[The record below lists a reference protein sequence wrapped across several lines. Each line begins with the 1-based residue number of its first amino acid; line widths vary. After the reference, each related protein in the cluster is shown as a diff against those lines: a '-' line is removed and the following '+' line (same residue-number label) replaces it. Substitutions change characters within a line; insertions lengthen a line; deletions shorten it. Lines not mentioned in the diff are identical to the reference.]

1 MVDLSEVA
9 ALAAESFGAWTMVRA
24 DEAWARRAVPHEP
37 TRRMLT
43 EVGLPIQTKLFDLS
57 PEFGTRPLDM
67 LEFHER
73 ATYPETLT
81 AEFAASCGRFIRLG
95 HIPDLGAFLDP
106 VTGRVYGF
114 AGWDVPRQMNGGV
127 AEFVYFHAYIE
138 KHRRVDGVPL
148 GELETGTGYAAA
160 ARIAAHLATIDAAA
174 VENADSAWSGWLDD
188 GFGIG
193 LFGDWDWN
201 RAAVDYF
208 LRLGLDP
215 TVREP
220 RRPLG
225 RRVAD
230 PWAGAGPAGAADAG
244 GGGA

>member
-1 MVDLSEVA
+1 MVDLSEVG
-9 ALAAESFGAWTMVRA
+9 ALAAESFGAWAMVRA
-24 DEAWARRAVPHEP
+24 DAAWARRAVPHEP

-57 PEFGTRPLDM
+57 PEFGTGPLDM
-67 LEFHER
+67 LEFHKR

-81 AEFAASCGRFIRLG
+81 PEFVANCGRFIHLG
-95 HIPDLGAFLDP
+95 YIPDLGAFLDP

-114 AGWDVPRQMNGGV
+114 VGWDVPHQMNSGV

-148 GELETGTGYAAA
+148 DGLDTGTGYEAA
-160 ARIAAHLATIDAAA
+160 ARIAAHLATIDAPA
-174 VENADSAWSGWLDD
+174 VENADGAWAGWLDD
-188 GFGIG
+188 GFSIG

-201 RAAVDYF
+201 RASVDYF
-208 LRLGLDP
+208 LRLGVNP
-215 TVREP
+215 TILEP

-230 PWAGAGPAGAADAG
+230 PWAGAAPDAG
-244 GGGA
+244 GGA